1 VVQIPSHFQHLIEEY
16 VKQENGEEEAMF
28 SWTNEGQ
35 DENITINLHLT
46 GLSID
51 NNDKNSDVITLNIEK
66 KRECAERF
74 LLSHY
79 PEALIDLTYYK
90 TKHAFFNGL
99 DKHTQFA

>member
-1 VVQIPSHFQHLIEEY
+1 
-16 VKQENGEEEAMF
+16 MF

-66 KRECAERF
+66 KENAPNDSY
-74 LLSHY
+74 LAIIL
-79 PEALIDLTYYK
+79 
-90 TKHAFFNGL
+90 KH
-99 DKHTQFA
+99 